1 MLTRAMAAAA
11 GLVVVAIAAPAW
23 AETAVVRS
31 AVNVR
36 AGPGPEHRIVGV
48 LAQGRRIEIVAC
60 TQSRRWCQVTTENGP
75 GWIYTSYVSWSGG
88 ADVAVVQNPG
98 LAPANPP
105 PQQVQPTQPDAV
117 PTVAQPQADVAGTPP
132 AAAPAP
138 DQARPASPGV
148 VIPPDTVRSF
158 VVTRPVDPVYL
169 EGTVVVGAGLP
180 EVVPLY
186 PVPDYEY
193 RYAFVNDQRVLVDG
207 DRRIVY
213 VFR

>member
-60 TQSRRWCQVTTENGP
+60 TQSRRWCQVATENGP

-88 ADVAVVQNPG
+88 ANVAVVQNPG
-98 LAPANPP
+98 LAAASPPA
-105 PQQVQPTQPDAV
+105 PQVQPDAV
-117 PTVAQPQADVAGTPP
+117 PTVAQPQADGAGTPP
-132 AAAPAP
+132 AAPAP
-138 DQARPASPGV
+138 EPARSASPGV
-148 VIPPDTVRSF
+148 VIPPDAVRSF